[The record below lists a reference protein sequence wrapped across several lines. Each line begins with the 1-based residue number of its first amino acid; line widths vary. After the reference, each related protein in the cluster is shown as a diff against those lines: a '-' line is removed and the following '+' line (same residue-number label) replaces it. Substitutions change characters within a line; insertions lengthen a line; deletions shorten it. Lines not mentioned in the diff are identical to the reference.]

1 MVVKKINK
9 IITLIYSEE
18 KLLNQFI
25 MKLQDYYVP
34 IKNMSLRNYLK
45 FTLENIV
52 ENFKK
57 KKIKL
62 VHYGK
67 QKLIKSHVKEIN
79 AKYMKKT
86 IRKK

>member
-1 MVVKKINK
+1 
-9 IITLIYSEE
+9 
-18 KLLNQFI
+18 

-67 QKLIKSHVKEIN
+67 
-79 AKYMKKT
+79 
-86 IRKK
+86 